1 MITFILGVSAAI
13 VVGMLVWFAVDTIKS
28 LKRIK
33 QLEEQ
38 TNELQ
43 NEIMRR
49 CDQIERQLDDIVGG
63 VYRKID
69 DNYNYTNSR
78 LDKFANVVDRD
89 YVRKKNKLDNTIDYN
104 N

>member
-49 CDQIERQLDDIVGG
+49 CDQIERQLDDIVGN